1 MKSCNEQLA
10 ADLVARV
17 VTGDERSFGELYR
30 VFGRRVYAFAL
41 RSLRDPH
48 DAEQVVIDTMY
59 EVWRRADR
67 FNHTCRFTTW
77 LLGIARNKALHVLR
91 ARRQSFED
99 LDAAAEVASPEH
111 DDPYRMVAER
121 QRRDRVLYG
130 YSQLPAEQR
139 ECLHL
144 ALVDGLSLAEI
155 AQLQNCPENTVKS
168 RLFKARRKLRRH
180 LELFESEGNGGA
192 RDDDYA
198 AAAHSGSQRMPVATA
213 ETCAVAMEKV
223 VGASARAKE
232 CRHAR
237 TPVRRSVP
245 VAT

>member
-10 ADLVARV
+10 ADLVSRV
-17 VTGDERSFGELYR
+17 VTGDERSFSELYR
-30 VFGRRVYAFAL
+30 VYGRRVYAFAL

-91 ARRQSFED
+91 ARRHTFED
-99 LDAAAEVASPEH
+99 LEAAAEVASPEH
-111 DDPYRMVAER
+111 DDPYRMVVER

-130 YSQLPAEQR
+130 YSQLPVEQR

-155 AQLQNCPENTVKS
+155 AHLQNCPENTVKS
-168 RLFKARRKLRRH
+168 RLFKARRKLRHH
-180 LELFESEGNGGA
+180 LDLFDAEGNGLA
-192 RDDDYA
+192 CDDDHVTEVRNREA
-198 AAAHSGSQRMPVATA
+198 RGGTA
-213 ETCAVAMEKV
+213 
-223 VGASARAKE
+223 GIDARLALE
-232 CRHAR
+232 
-237 TPVRRSVP
+237 
-245 VAT
+245 